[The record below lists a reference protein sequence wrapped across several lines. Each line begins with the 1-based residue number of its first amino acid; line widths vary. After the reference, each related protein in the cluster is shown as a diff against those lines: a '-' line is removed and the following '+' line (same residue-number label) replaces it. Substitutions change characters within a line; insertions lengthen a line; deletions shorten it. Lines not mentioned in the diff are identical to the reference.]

1 VKEKKE
7 NIFTRAE
14 IIKEE
19 TIKTT
24 LKGKVKNNKTF
35 IWNSKKADLLQACQ
49 TTIKSNSYN
58 L

>member
-14 IIKEE
+14 IIKEK
-19 TIKTT
+19 TI
-24 LKGKVKNNKTF
+24 KGKVKNNNIF